1 MYGEMVL
8 LRQEVN
14 RNNRRINDLID
25 KKIRWQY
32 SEHPNLSNV
41 EIQQKLDSFDE
52 EIDLLK
58 KEIESMLTEI
68 RDIKRMMNSF

>member
-8 LRQEVN
+8 LRQEVS